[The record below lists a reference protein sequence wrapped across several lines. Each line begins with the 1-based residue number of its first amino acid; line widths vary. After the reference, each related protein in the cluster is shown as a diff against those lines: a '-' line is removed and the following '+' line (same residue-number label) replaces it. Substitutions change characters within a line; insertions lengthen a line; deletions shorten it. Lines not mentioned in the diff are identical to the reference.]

1 MGRGGNPCIL
11 RSFPKGGKFQM
22 THNYYIKNETVKC
35 SEEKIGEKLCDLELK
50 KEILDMTTKA

>member
-22 THNYYIKNETVKC
+22 THNYYIKNETVK
-35 SEEKIGEKLCDLELK
+35 EIINHIILFYGLEV
-50 KEILDMTTKA
+50 E